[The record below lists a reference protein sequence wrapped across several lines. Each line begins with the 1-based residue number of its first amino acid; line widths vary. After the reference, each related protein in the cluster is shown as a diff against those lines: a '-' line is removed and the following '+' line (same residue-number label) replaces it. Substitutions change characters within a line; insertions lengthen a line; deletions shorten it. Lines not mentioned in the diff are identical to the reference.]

1 MLTTGLIL
9 LFATAGI
16 SAQEGESQSQAELQ
30 GQVRKLVRQLG
41 SSEVAQRDAAEDGLL
56 ELGPPILD
64 LLDEIPPQRD
74 AEIST
79 RLTRVREALY
89 KQAVEAA
96 TAATTVSI
104 DADGTPLSELLALI
118 EKQTGNRIVDKR
130 AEFGQEADDPKITLQ
145 LTDAPFWQ
153 ALDAVLDEAELTT
166 YNYSGE
172 KDATALMARPLGTMP
187 RAGTAAYSGV
197 FRMDPTM
204 IEAVRD
210 LRNPTAA
217 ALKLTVEVS
226 WEPRLTPISISQSL
240 DALAVT
246 NEDGEAIEIDGRL
259 GSISTD
265 VNSAIAA
272 TELEFPLVLPNRD
285 VKKIASLEGKLSVMV
300 PGRVEKFTFGKLSQ
314 ADDDEQKRGSAT
326 IILQTV
332 RKNNAVYEVRM
343 VLRFDKA
350 ANALESHRGWVLN
363 NKAYLLDGD
372 GKQIEHAGYETIR
385 QTPNEV
391 GFGYKF
397 VIDGDIDDHRFVYE
411 TPAAVV
417 QKQIEYQLKDIPLP

>member
-1 MLTTGLIL
+1 M
-9 LFATAGI
+9 
-16 SAQEGESQSQAELQ
+16 
-30 GQVRKLVRQLG
+30 
-41 SSEVAQRDAAEDGLL
+41 
-56 ELGPPILD
+56 
-64 LLDEIPPQRD
+64 
-74 AEIST
+74 
-79 RLTRVREALY
+79 
-89 KQAVEAA
+89 
-96 TAATTVSI
+96 
-104 DADGTPLSELLALI
+104 
-118 EKQTGNRIVDKR
+118 
-130 AEFGQEADDPKITLQ
+130 
-145 LTDAPFWQ
+145 
-153 ALDAVLDEAELTT
+153 
-166 YNYSGE
+166 
-172 KDATALMARPLGTMP
+172 
-187 RAGTAAYSGV
+187 
-197 FRMDPTM
+197 
-204 IEAVRD
+204 
-210 LRNPTAA
+210 
-217 ALKLTVEVS
+217 
-226 WEPRLTPISISQSL
+226 
-240 DALAVT
+240 T

-272 TELEFPLVLPNRD
+272 TELEFPLVLPDRD

-300 PGRVEKFTFGKLSQ
+300 PDRVEKFTFGKLSQ

-332 RKNNAVYEVRM
+332 RKNNAIYEVRM

-397 VIDGDIDDHRFVYE
+397 VIDGDIDDYRFVYE